1 VGEWDTWVVV
11 SVVLRIP
18 IRIIRPNTQKLHH
31 QTNPSIAEVRK
42 EWSSTSATPY
52 VFMAW
57 CSVSTTDFAL
67 TLYQHRRKVVSQFGK
82 KGQPLSI
89 LPLQAVSSIRH
100 VNTYQILL
108 LKQIRS
114 DEAQS
119 RCVNF
124 RNKARLWVLTTSIN
138 TAGCPQML
146 HHVVRWILTDVSE
159 ESVSSSQ
166 KPVRIYQATSS
177 NITDESYNWLQTPMR
192 HLRDIQPPSGRRKK
206 NQLIP
211 RVEQA
216 FQEAQLCS
224 R

>member
-1 VGEWDTWVVV
+1 MGDTWVVV

-18 IRIIRPNTQKLHH
+18 IRIIRPNTQKLQH

-57 CSVSTTDFAL
+57 CSVSTTDFVCTYPLPTQTKGCVAIW
-67 TLYQHRRKVVSQFGK
+67 K
-82 KGQPLSI
+82 KNGQPLSI

-138 TAGCPQML
+138 LAGCPQML
-146 HHVVRWILTDVSE
+146 HHVVWWILTDVSE
-159 ESVSSSQ
+159 ASVSSSQ
-166 KPVRIYQATSS
+166 KPVSIYQATVS
-177 NITDESYNWLQTPMR
+177 NITNES
-192 HLRDIQPPSGRRKK
+192 
-206 NQLIP
+206 
-211 RVEQA
+211 
-216 FQEAQLCS
+216 
-224 R
+224 